1 MSSFG
6 AVRVV
11 RALALDALGRLI
23 VAGVANLPAAPF
35 RGLIFGSASA
45 HLVVM
50 VQPGDELVLAR
61 TTSGTDLP
69 IASTID
75 PAVPIAAQGFEP
87 GDIGI
92 RCTSGAI
99 IRVSAAGDISLTPAS
114 GRAIYLNGGSAN
126 AVGSGAAVA
135 ISGSVTAPSGG
146 GACTVN
152 LSGLV
157 SAPGN
162 AGVKV

>member
-1 MSSFG
+1 MSTFG

-75 PAVPIAAQGFEP
+75 PAVPIAAQGFQQ

-92 RCTSGAI
+92 RCASGAL

-126 AVGSGAAVA
+126 AVGSGAHVTV
-135 ISGSVTAPSGG
+135 SGTVPSGG
-146 GACTVN
+146 GSVTLTGSVDGAGN
-152 LSGLV
+152 SGV
-157 SAPGN
+157 R
-162 AGVKV
+162 V